1 MGKTPVNP
9 SFTVYAILPLITMFI
24 GEYHHTVDNK
34 GRLAVP
40 VKFRGDLAKGAV
52 VTRGLDNC
60 LFLLTRAELD
70 KLAQEL
76 AAGPLNKAKMRAYAR
91 HMLAGAMEAT
101 PDKQGRIMIPEH
113 LRRFASIT
121 KDVVVAGLYNRI
133 EIWNKTAWE
142 TYSKRNEEEIN
153 DIAEQLGEVGM

>member
-1 MGKTPVNP
+1 M
-9 SFTVYAILPLITMFI
+9 TMFI

-60 LFLLTRAELD
+60 LFLLTREELD

-76 AAGPLNKAKMRAYAR
+76 AAGPLNRSKMRAYAR

-101 PDKQGRIMIPEH
+101 PDKQGRIMVSEH
-113 LRRFASIT
+113 LRRFAGIA

-133 EIWNKTAWE
+133 EIWDKTAWE
-142 TYSKRNEEEIN
+142 TYTKKNEAEIN
-153 DIAEQLGEVGM
+153 DIAEQIGEIGM